1 MRQTTHV
8 LVVHYRTFTAYHL
21 ILPFPVR
28 TPASSPAN
36 HSHWVTGGSKFGG
49 DFLAYPG
56 DPSVF
61 HAQFVVRVV
70 PTLQPLPVALLAGAV
85 RGAHAARKHLL
96 LAAVREDGQGA
107 LAVEYVTIAPE
118 AGFAAPK
125 DVKLNKAVVDV
136 VVEDVEL

>member
-1 MRQTTHV
+1 MLFFV
-8 LVVHYRTFTAYHL
+8 YRSLSRAPSL
-21 ILPFPVR
+21 
-28 TPASSPAN
+28 SSRSAPSPQH

-61 HAQFVVRVV
+61 HAQFVVRVL
-70 PTLQPLPVALLAGAV
+70 PTLAPLPVALLAGAV

-96 LAAVREDGQGA
+96 LATVQEGADGSHTVA
-107 LAVEYVTIAPE
+107 YVTVAPE